1 MSGKQ
6 KSGIKKEKKL
16 VDKKSQVCYIK
27 TVIIIVIKN
36 LKINYQIRKGENSYD
51 EEFGKA
57 CVSFEATHTLPQN
70 IIQRLKNE
78 FNVTIVK

>member
-36 LKINYQIRKGENSYD
+36 LKINYQIRKGENSY
-51 EEFGKA
+51 EKI
-57 CVSFEATHTLPQN
+57 SM
-70 IIQRLKNE
+70 
-78 FNVTIVK
+78 